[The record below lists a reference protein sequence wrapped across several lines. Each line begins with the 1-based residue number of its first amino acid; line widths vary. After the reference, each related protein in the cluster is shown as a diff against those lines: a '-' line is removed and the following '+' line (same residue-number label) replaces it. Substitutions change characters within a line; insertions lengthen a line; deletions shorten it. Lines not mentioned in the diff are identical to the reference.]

1 MFLPTNITLKLGD
14 SGDFV
19 AELQRRLSAVRCF
32 NADAINGFF
41 DGLTAQ
47 AVAQF
52 QSISGIRADG
62 VAGPE
67 TLRRLNGVIS
77 GDNSSTEDHKAAEEE
92 KLRQQ
97 QLLMYQQQQMLLQ
110 QEQQRQAEE
119 ALLRQ
124 QQQQQQQAA
133 YAAPQPAAYA
143 PPGVA
148 TEPQAYAPA
157 QPAAYAP
164 APAQPYAPPPPVMT
178 PEMMAAMAMQHQAQA
193 APLQAHAQHAMPQ
206 QPQQQPP
213 GMTQQQPPLAQQPV
227 PLQQQPLQHANAAP
241 QQTAPV
247 EQAQA
252 APRGMVG
259 RAMQYAN
266 EMVQKLANYFES
278 KLPNHV
284 IDEVKAI
291 GHSMAKSGVRE
302 VPIPTG
308 PEQQQGREIQGKGQQ
323 QGIQRG

>member
-97 QLLMYQQQQMLLQ
+97 QLLMYQQQQLLLQ

-124 QQQQQQQAA
+124 QQQQQQQQAA

-143 PPGVA
+143 APGVA
-148 TEPQAYAPA
+148 MEPQAYAPA

-164 APAQPYAPPPPVMT
+164 APAQPYTPPPPVMT
-178 PEMMAAMAMQHQAQA
+178 PEMMAAMAVQHQAQA
-193 APLQAHAQHAMPQ
+193 APLQTHAQHAVPQ
-206 QPQQQPP
+206 QLQQQTP
-213 GMTQQQPPLAQQPV
+213 GMAQQQPPLAQQPV
-227 PLQQQPLQHANAAP
+227 PLQHANAAP